1 MDPALRFRDVAA
13 GPSEPDSVQGLHTF
27 STRRVMKLES
37 LLQYLEH
44 YLSLSGYPDYPTALN
59 GLQVEGR
66 PEVTSI
72 VTAVDASQ
80 ATIDEAVR
88 RQADLLLVHH
98 GLFWDGLR
106 PLTGRS
112 YRRLKELILNGVGL
126 YACHLPLDAHP
137 EVGNCALL
145 ARAIGLEPTSRIG
158 SYKGVDLGWSGT
170 LRDVVTPM
178 ALVERVTAAVGGP
191 VRLLEGGPDI
201 VRSVGVVTGGG
212 GSFIA
217 EAAAAGLDAF
227 VTGEGAH
234 HNYFDAAEYG
244 IHVLFAGHYATETF
258 GVRALGDHLAE
269 RFGLDVAFLDQPT
282 GL

>member
-1 MDPALRFRDVAA
+1 M
-13 GPSEPDSVQGLHTF
+13 
-27 STRRVMKLES
+27 ES

-44 YLSLSGYPDYPTALN
+44 YLALPGYPDYPTALN

-66 PEVTSI
+66 PDVRRI
-72 VTAVDASQ
+72 VTAVDASH
-80 ATIDEAVR
+80 ATIAEAVR
-88 RQADLLLVHH
+88 READLLLVHH
-98 GLFWDGLR
+98 GLFWDGLK

-112 YRRLKELILNGVGL
+112 YRRIRDLILHGVGL
-126 YACHLPLDAHP
+126 YSCHLPLDAHP

-145 ARAIGLEPTSRIG
+145 ARSIGVEPLERLG
-158 SYKGVDLGWSGT
+158 SYKGAAVGWSGS
-170 LRDVVTPM
+170 LEDALPPG
-178 ALVERVTAAVGGP
+178 ALVQRVEAAVGGP
-191 VRLLEGGPDI
+191 VRHLEGGPDL
-201 VRSVGVVTGGG
+201 VRTVGVVTGGG

-217 EAAAAGLDAF
+217 EAAASGLDAF

-234 HNYFDAAEYG
+234 HNFFDAAEYG

-269 RFGLDVAFLDQPT
+269 RFDLDVSFVDLPT